1 MDIQETAPRE
11 SMKIIQKI
19 SHPILRCLNQLFGY
33 VPGRQSGDDGV
44 EVETSL
50 DEVDSV
56 TQTPGGTLEEEE
68 RRMIHGV
75 VELGETEVKE
85 IMRPRPDMV
94 CADENSTVDEIKEL
108 AKKHG
113 HSRIPVYRENI
124 DSITGIIY
132 IKDLFLLQTDGD
144 ETVRLP
150 SLARRAYFI
159 PESKKVDELLKEF
172 KKNKIHMAIVVDEYG
187 GTAGLVTLEDILEE
201 IVGEIQDEYDK
212 EVPAIQKLDERTYRV
227 HAGVS
232 IEDLNE
238 TLGTKIEE
246 TGFETVGGFIYD
258 LEGSVPEQ
266 GRVLEY
272 KSNACK
278 LKLLMEKVEGQ
289 RIKTVKITVLSPST
303 LSSKNP
309 AQDE

>member
-1 MDIQETAPRE
+1 MRF
-11 SMKIIQKI
+11 
-19 SHPILRCLNQLFGY
+19 LNRLFGY
-33 VPGRQSGDDGV
+33 LPSKHEENEGDQL
-44 EVETSL
+44 ETAL
-50 DEVDSV
+50 EKIESV
-56 TQTPGGTLEEEE
+56 NQTPGDTLEEEE

-85 IMRPRPDMV
+85 IMRPRPDMI
-94 CADENSTVDEIKEL
+94 CAEDNSTLADIKHL
-108 AKKHG
+108 AKKYG
-113 HSRIPVYRENI
+113 HSRIPVYSENI
-124 DSITGIIY
+124 DHITGIIH
-132 IKDLFLLQTDGD
+132 IKDLFLLEGGA
-144 ETVRLP
+144 EKSVKLP
-150 SLARRAYFI
+150 SLIRKAYFI

-172 KKNKIHMAIVVDEYG
+172 KKNKMHMAIVVDEYG

-212 EVPAIQKLDERTYRV
+212 EVPAIQKLDEKTYRV

-238 TLGTKIEE
+238 TLGTSIEE

-266 GRVLEY
+266 GRVLRFE
-272 KSNACK
+272 SDECE

-289 RIKTVKITVLSPST
+289 RIKTVKITILSPST
-303 LSSKNP
+303 LPSKNP
-309 AQDE
+309 PQDE